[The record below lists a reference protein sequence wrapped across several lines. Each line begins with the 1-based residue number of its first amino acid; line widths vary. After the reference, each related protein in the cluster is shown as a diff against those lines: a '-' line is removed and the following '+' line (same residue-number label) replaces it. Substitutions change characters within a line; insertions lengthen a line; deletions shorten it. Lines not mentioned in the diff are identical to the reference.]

1 MTGMTRMTKMTGT
14 FRMAGMTRM
23 TRMIGMSR
31 MAGMTRDDWDDKG

>member
-1 MTGMTRMTKMTGT
+1 MTRMTKMTGT